1 VASVDLHLN
10 SVLKRCRDV
19 RFRRVEAEAV
29 VLRQNVSEVMV
40 LNEVGARILDLADGV
55 MPIAGWVDALFE
67 EFEVEREI
75 LEEDVL
81 GFASE
86 LTDAG
91 VLELAWG
98 DGEGGDGEAGKESE
112 DEDGL

>member
-1 VASVDLHLN
+1 MASVDLHLN

-19 RFRRVEAEAV
+19 RFRRVESEAV
-29 VLRQNVSEVMV
+29 VLRQNAAEVMV

-55 MPIAGWVDALFE
+55 TPIAGWVEALFD
-67 EFEVEREI
+67 EFEVERGI

-86 LTDAG
+86 LAEAG

-98 DGEGGDGEAGKESE
+98 SGGEGEESQE
-112 DEDGL
+112 PEG